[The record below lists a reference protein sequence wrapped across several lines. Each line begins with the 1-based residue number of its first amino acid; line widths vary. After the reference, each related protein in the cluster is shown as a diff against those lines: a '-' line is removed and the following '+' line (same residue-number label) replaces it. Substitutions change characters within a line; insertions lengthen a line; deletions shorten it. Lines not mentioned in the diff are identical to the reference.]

1 MVKKTVT
8 TKTVKRAKPTSVK
21 AKKAKLKSETEEIL
35 PVEVSKET
43 EENKVLGEDKA
54 KERYFAAVGRRKTA
68 IARVR
73 LYTKG
78 DKNITINDA

>member
-43 EENKVLGEDKA
+43 EENKVLGEDKGKIFCCCW
-54 KERYFAAVGRRKTA
+54 KEKDSYSSGSFIYKRG
-68 IARVR
+68 
-73 LYTKG
+73 
-78 DKNITINDA
+78 